1 MFQRMGSAVVRHPI
15 WTIVAWV
22 IAAVAIVATAPTLPS
37 SSDQSSF
44 LPKSYESIQAA
55 GVQSKAFPGAFTP
68 AAIALYQRT
77 DGGKLTKTDL
87 SDIARI
93 TSELGKKHI
102 DQVQKVIP
110 GQPSKD
116 GKYDTTLVQ
125 MDNKKAG
132 QPEQNEAAKTLRE
145 DLKDLA
151 KGTDLDVKLG
161 GAAAQ
166 ALDQEDSSKRGQAL
180 IGIGTFGIIL
190 ITLLIIFRAPL
201 LAVLPLILIGVVS
214 AIANGLIAYATKL
227 FDLEANSSVSSIL
240 IVVLFGVG
248 TDYFL
253 FLMFRYRERLR
264 AGDEPKQAMVEAVAR
279 VGEAIA
285 SAAGAV
291 IIAFL
296 ALILSTLGFLKQMGP
311 ALAIAVAATLIA
323 GLTLIPAVVSLIGP
337 KIFWPSKSWQREP
350 ENARFAAL
358 GRGVQ
363 RRPALTTIISGAIL
377 AALAFGVTEYKA
389 TFDLASGSMPDTKE
403 SMVVQNQ
410 MEKAYSAGAASPTDV
425 YLTSTNGKPLDKN
438 ALGAY
443 AKQLGAVD
451 GVADALPPRYSKDGA
466 TADFTLTLK
475 YGAATDKALDVVS
488 EVRDVAHSD
497 APPGTKALV
506 GGMSSI
512 YKDVDTAVN
521 HDYKTV
527 FPVAAVLI
535 MLILGLLLRS
545 IVAPW
550 YLIASVGLGFGA
562 TLGATVLVFQKIQGH
577 SGLMFML
584 PVIMYLFVVAI
595 GTDYNI
601 LMIARLREEA
611 REGLDPRAA
620 AGMALRHAGPTVAAA
635 GFILAATFATM
646 LLAGNSLLSEMGFA
660 VSFGIAIAAFV
671 MSMFFTPSLTAL
683 IGHAA
688 WWPGHGDRARE
699 TGPVTAPAA
708 PTGPYEPALVPGNGQ
723 AGYAQEAQGYPQQG
737 YNQQGYPQQQYQQGY
752 PQQGHG
758 QQGYPQQQG
767 HPQQGHPQQQY
778 GQQGYPQNPQQNP
791 QGYPQQNAQ
800 PGYNPQGNPQGYD
813 AQGNPQGHNP
823 QGWGPQ
829 G

>member
-1 MFQRMGSAVVRHPI
+1 MFRRIGNTVVRHPV
-15 WTIVAWV
+15 WTIVAWL
-22 IAAVAIVATAPTLPS
+22 IAAVAIVATAPSLPS
-37 SSDQSSF
+37 SSDESSF
-44 LPKSYESIQAA
+44 LPKSYESIKAA
-55 GVQSKAFPGAFTP
+55 ELQQKAFPSAFTP
-68 AAIALYQRT
+68 SAIALYQRS
-77 DGGKLTKTDL
+77 DGGKLTAADRQ
-87 SDIARI
+87 DVARI
-93 TSELGKKHI
+93 TTELGKKKI
-102 DQVQKVIP
+102 DEVQKVVP
-110 GQPSKD
+110 GQPSED
-116 GKYDTTLVQ
+116 GRYALTLVQ
-125 MDNKKAG
+125 MDSKNAG
-132 QPEQNEAAKTLRE
+132 QPKQADAAKELRE
-145 DLKDLA
+145 TAKNLA

-161 GAAAQ
+161 GSAAQ
-166 ALDQEDSSKRGQAL
+166 ALDQQDSSKRGEAL
-180 IGIGTFGIIL
+180 IGIGTFVIIL
-190 ITLLIIFRAPL
+190 VTLLIIFRAPI

-227 FDLEANSSVSSIL
+227 FDLQANSSISSIL

-264 AGDEPKQAMVEAVAR
+264 AGDEPKQAMVNAVDR

-296 ALILSTLGFLKQMGP
+296 ALVLSTLGFLKQMGP
-311 ALAIAVAATLIA
+311 ALAIAVTATLIA

-337 KIFWPSKSWQREP
+337 KVFWPSKSWQREP

-363 RRPALTTIISGAIL
+363 RRPGLTAAVSGL
-377 AALAFGVTEYKA
+377 VLVVLSLGMFGYKA
-389 TFDLASGSMPDTKE
+389 TFDLASGSMPKTKE
-403 SMVVQNQ
+403 SMVVQDEMQ
-410 MEKAYSAGAASPTDV
+410 KAYSAGAAAPTDV
-425 YLTSTNGKPLDKN
+425 YLSSTDGRPLDR
-438 ALGAY
+438 AAFDAY

-451 GVADALPPRYSKDGA
+451 GVANARMTQVNKEGT
-466 TADFTLTLK
+466 TADFTVTLR
-475 YGAATDKALDVVS
+475 YEASTDKAIDAVS
-488 EVRDVAHSD
+488 EVRDVAHAN
-497 APPGTKALV
+497 APEGTEAVV

-512 YKDVDTAVN
+512 YKDIDTAVK

-535 MLILGLLLRS
+535 MVILGLLLRS
-545 IVAPW
+545 VVAPW

-562 TLGATVLVFQKIQGH
+562 TLGATVGIFQSGAGH

-611 REGLDPRAA
+611 REGREPREA

-646 LLAGNSLLSEMGFA
+646 MLAGNALLTEMGFA

-671 MSMFFTPSLTAL
+671 MAMFFTPSLTAL

-699 TGPVTAPAA
+699 T
-708 PTGPYEPALVPGNGQ
+708 PTGPSTGTGVSGPAPGGGDPDTLDHDP
-723 AGYAQEAQGYPQQG
+723 AARRS
-737 YNQQGYPQQQYQQGY
+737 
-752 PQQGHG
+752 
-758 QQGYPQQQG
+758 
-767 HPQQGHPQQQY
+767 
-778 GQQGYPQNPQQNP
+778 
-791 QGYPQQNAQ
+791 
-800 PGYNPQGNPQGYD
+800 
-813 AQGNPQGHNP
+813 
-823 QGWGPQ
+823 
-829 G
+829 